1 MPLVVFDLWHLWINS
16 CFT

>member
-1 MPLVVFDLWHLWINS
+1 MPLVSDLWHLWINS